1 MLACPALFRQQ
12 ERRTQPQ
19 PALWQIHGL
28 RHVSVAAAL
37 FAGLWSTAANAQ
49 VPAIS
54 TVAPGALKPGAAT
67 DIKVRGGNLAGSTG
81 LLTSVGVEGVLTPEL
96 AGNNTNAAEVSYRF
110 TLPAEA
116 APGIYPLRIATPTGV
131 SNVKLI
137 CIDDLP
143 SVAQTKPNSTM
154 AQAQALTLPT
164 AVDGYVDNL
173 SRDYYK
179 FTVAAGQK
187 LSFEVLAQRLGTA
200 LDPLIRLFDATGKEI
215 TYADDTPG
223 VGADCQLVHTFAAA
237 GEYILEVRD
246 IRYQGGGNHQYRL
259 RIGDFPCVS
268 VPYPMAVKKGTSGNV
283 GFAGISGAEVNP
295 VGLALPAELPTPFIS
310 VAGKGAGQNFSG
322 WGYLAVSATDEPL
335 EVEPNDAAEQATKV
349 AIPSGLNGRFD
360 KAGDVDRFTFTAT
373 KGQRFLFAGVTRAQF
388 SPTDLVLKM
397 LNAQGGEIANL
408 DDTGTD
414 EGVLDFNCPAD
425 GDYTLLVEDLHKRG
439 GPEFAYRVVVKP
451 FDQPLKLNVAAET
464 LNVPAGGLIPVLVT
478 AVRGP
483 YTGPITLALAGAP
496 EGLVATPV
504 IMGPGRNS
512 VTMTIRCDAAV
523 PAGKFYPLQI
533 VGKTVLNGAE
543 ITAVASLNDAYKAV
557 LNGMPYPPGNLETTA
572 VAGVTSAGLFTL
584 STATPEIV
592 FGKDL
597 SATVKVVVARK
608 ADFAEEIAI
617 AVQPAQDGIPAG
629 ITAAVKPIPKAMNE
643 VEIVFTAANAAP
655 LGQFSAVLIGT
666 GKKDNTTTVQ
676 PIPALT
682 LTLKA
687 PFELKTEIPNGKIAK
702 GQTIKAKITAVR
714 NPAYAGPITL
724 TFANLPAKVTAAAA
738 MIPAGA
744 NEVEVDLVA
753 AADAA
758 PADVKNVIVNGEG
771 LNGAAKLPGAAPA
784 VGLIVE

>member
-1 MLACPALFRQQ
+1 MLLPTRRCRLPQWPLF
-12 ERRTQPQ
+12 
-19 PALWQIHGL
+19 
-28 RHVSVAAAL
+28 AAL
-37 FAGLWSTAANAQ
+37 FAGLWAGSAQAQ

-54 TVAPGALKPGAAT
+54 TVSPGALKPGAAT
-67 DIKVRGGNLAGSTG
+67 DIKIRGGNLVGSTG
-81 LLTSVGVEGVLTPEL
+81 VLTSVGVDGALTPDL

-110 TLPAEA
+110 TLPPEA
-116 APGIYPLRIATPTGV
+116 APGVYPLRIATPTGV
-131 SNVKLI
+131 SGVKLI
-137 CIDDLP
+137 CVDDLP

-154 AQAQALTLPT
+154 AQSQAVTLPT

-179 FTVAAGQK
+179 FSVTAGQK
-187 LSFEVLAQRLGTA
+187 VSFEVLAQRLGSA
-200 LDPLIRLFDATGKEI
+200 LDPLIRLFDASGKEI

-237 GEYILEVRD
+237 GEYVLEVRD

-259 RIGDFPCVS
+259 RMGDFPCVS
-268 VPYPMAVKKGTSGNV
+268 VPYPMAVKKGASANV

-295 VGLALPAELPTPFIS
+295 FGLALPATLATPYVS
-310 VAGKGAGQNFSG
+310 VAGKGTGQNFSG
-322 WGYLAVSATDEPL
+322 FGYLSVSATEEL
-335 EVEPNDAAEQATKV
+335 IEAEPNDAADQGTKV
-349 AIPSGLNGRFD
+349 ALPAGLNGRFE

-373 KGQRFLFAGVTRAQF
+373 KGQRFLFAGVTRSQQ
-388 SPTDLVLKM
+388 SPTDLVLK
-397 LNAQGGEIANL
+397 LVNAQGGEIANL
-408 DDTGTD
+408 DDTGTE

-425 GDYTLLVEDLHKRG
+425 GDYTLVVEDLHKRG

-451 FDQPLKLNVAAET
+451 FEQPLKLNAAAET

-483 YTGPITLALAGAP
+483 YTGPITLSLSGAP
-496 EGLVATPV
+496 EGMVATPV
-504 IMGPGRNS
+504 IMGSGRNS
-512 VTMTIRCDAAV
+512 VTMTVRCDAAV

-543 ITAVASLNDAYKAV
+543 ITSVASVNDAYKAA
-557 LNGMPYPPGNLETTA
+557 LNAMPYPPGNLETTA

-584 STATPEIV
+584 ATATPEIV

-597 SATVKVVVARK
+597 SATVKVVATRK
-608 ADFAEEIAI
+608 ADFAEDIAL
-617 AVQPAQDGIPAG
+617 AVQPAQDGLPAG
-629 ITAAVKPIPKAMNE
+629 ITAAVKPVAKGTNE
-643 VEIVFTAANAAP
+643 IDIVFTAANGAP

-687 PFELKTEIPNGKIAK
+687 PFELKTEIPNGKITK
-702 GQTIKAKITAVR
+702 GQTIKVKVSAVR

-758 PADVKNVIVNGEG
+758 AADVKNVIVNGEG
-771 LNGAAKLPGAAPA
+771 VNGNAKLPGAAPA

>member
-1 MLACPALFRQQ
+1 MLPRLRLFRP
-12 ERRTQPQ
+12 RHW
-19 PALWQIHGL
+19 PA
-28 RHVSVAAAL
+28 VATL
-37 FAGLWSTAANAQ
+37 VAGFCGTGFWGTAVHAQ
-49 VPAIS
+49 VPAVS
-54 TVAPGALKPGAAT
+54 FVSPGALKPGAAT
-67 DIKVRGGNLAGSTG
+67 DIKIRGGNLAGSTG
-81 LLTSVGVEGVLTPEL
+81 LLTTVGVDGVLTPDL

-110 TLPAEA
+110 TLPPEA
-116 APGIYPLRIATPTGV
+116 VPGIYPLRISTPTGV

-143 SVAQTKPNSTM
+143 SVAQAKPNSTLP
-154 AQAQALTLPT
+154 QAQALTLPV

-187 LSFEVLAQRLGTA
+187 VSFEVLAQRLGTA

-223 VGADCQLVHTFAAA
+223 VGADCQLVHTFGAA
-237 GEYILEVRD
+237 GEYFLEVRD

-268 VPYPMAVKKGTSGNV
+268 VPYPMAVKKGTSANV
-283 GFAGISGAEVNP
+283 GFAGISGAEVAP
-295 VGLALPAELPTPFIS
+295 FGLALPAELPQAFVS
-310 VAGKGAGQNFSG
+310 VAGKGQGQNFSG
-322 WGYLAVSATDEPL
+322 WGYLAVSAIDEHL
-335 EVEPNDAAEQATKV
+335 EVEPNDAAEQSTKV
-349 AIPSGLNGRFD
+349 TIPSGLNGRFE
-360 KAGDVDRFTFTAT
+360 KPGDLDRFTFTAT
-373 KGQRFLFAGVTRAQF
+373 KGQRFLFAGVTRTQY
-388 SPTDLVLKM
+388 SPTDLVLK
-397 LNAQGGEIANL
+397 LVNAQGGEIVNL
-408 DDTGTD
+408 DDSGTD

-425 GDYTLLVEDLHKRG
+425 GDYTLVVEDLHKRG

-451 FDQPLKLNVAAET
+451 FEQPLKLNVAAET
-464 LNVPAGGLIPVLVT
+464 LNVPAGGLLPVLVT

-483 YTGPITLALAGAP
+483 YTGPISLALQGAP

-504 IMGPGRNS
+504 VMGPGRNS

-523 PAGKFYPLQI
+523 PAGKFYPLQV
-533 VGKTVLNGAE
+533 VGKTVFNGAE
-543 ITAVASLNDAYKAV
+543 VTAVASLNEAYKGS
-557 LNGMPYPPGNLETTA
+557 LNGMPYPPGNLESTA

-584 STATPEIV
+584 ATAAPEII

-597 SATVKVVVARK
+597 SATVKVAATRK
-608 ADFAEEIAI
+608 ADFAEDIAI
-617 AVQPAQDGIPAG
+617 AVQPAQDGLPAG
-629 ITAAVKPIPKAMNE
+629 ITAAVKPVAKGTNE
-643 VEIVFTAANAAP
+643 VEIVFTANNAAP

-687 PFELKTEIPNGKIAK
+687 PFELTTAIPNGKIAK

-758 PADVKNVIVNGEG
+758 PADVKNVVVNGEG
-771 LNGAAKLPGAAPA
+771 MNGNAKLTGAAPQ